1 MKVHQIKIEIDTA
14 VFFCYDGRK
23 KKPQDGCADVPGE
36 QKLCEI
42 YLRGYDCLTWQVRK
56 GVRKLL

>member
-23 KKPQDGCADVPGE
+23 KKPQDGCADVLGE

-42 YLRGYDCLTWQVRK
+42 YL
-56 GVRKLL
+56 